1 MTSKLPV
8 LMFALFVAAAVAV
21 VTTTATGQAADP
33 ATRPAATQPAAAGGG
48 TEGNRQTTASGL
60 TIVSVAPGEEKIVA
74 ANGDTVF
81 VHYTGKLQNG
91 TTFDSSHQR
100 GEPIPF
106 VLGQS
111 QVIKGWDEGIA
122 GMKIGEKR
130 QLIIP
135 PGLGYGE
142 KGAGTVIPPNATLT
156 FDVELVGLI
165 RGARLPQ
172 QQ

>member
-8 LMFALFVAAAVAV
+8 VMFALFLAAAVAAMT
-21 VTTTATGQAADP
+21 TTTATGQAADP
-33 ATRPAATQPAAAGGG
+33 ATKPAATQPAAGGA
-48 TEGNRQTTASGL
+48 EGNRQTTASGL
-60 TIVSVAPGEEKIVA
+60 TIVSVAPGDEKVVA
-74 ANGDTVF
+74 TSGDTVF

-135 PGLGYGE
+135 PALGYGE
-142 KGAGTVIPPNATLT
+142 KGAGTVIPQNATLT